1 MVANTIVNY
10 ITVARYMNVD
20 SMHEEKLYHVNAQQP
35 VQKWRSEIGYK
46 IERIITRCIYKE
58 FWVVALDSLAA
69 RLELKVKNYVQLR
82 NKFTAGST
90 DLTEEELVLLSD
102 TACNLNDMHYDV
114 VQTLREYFRTDYRPY
129 LEKLRNA
136 FKDAF

>member
-1 MVANTIVNY
+1 
-10 ITVARYMNVD
+10 MNVD

-46 IERIITRCIYKE
+46 IERIITRCNNKE

-82 NKFTAGST
+82 NKFKAGST
-90 DLTEEELVLLSD
+90 DLTEEELVLLTD
-102 TACNLNDMHYDV
+102 TACNLNDMHHDASEAYRDYF
-114 VQTLREYFRTDYRPY
+114 QTEYKPY

-136 FKDAF
+136 FRDAF